1 MARPKNSE
9 IPIEEVRRR
18 RYHPIKLKSGGWKI
32 GGHELPACNLL
43 TARLFAFKNCADPE
57 GKEYLFWK
65 IADQLWNKD
74 PDPENWMFAKHAWS
88 WKMIHEACNHKF
100 LAIGGAGSCGKS
112 YTFAGWAI
120 VNWLADPA
128 NTMILVTST
137 DLGGARNRI
146 WGAIMKLL
154 DLVPDPPCKIRD
166 AIGVVAYYDGN
177 KAFST
182 SGIKI
187 QTADKSKTKDKM
199 GKMIGIKAK
208 KVILIADELGEMG
221 PNVQSAATGNLAKNP
236 SFQMVGLSN
245 PSSRFDPFGVFA
257 EPKGGWDSVNVE
269 LEYEWTTKLGGKYV
283 RIDSEQSPNIVQH
296 DSEEYDCDIF
306 FSYLPTQQTLE
317 DDLALLGNS
326 PEEAR
331 KSREYMRFN
340 RAIFFD
346 SNDSE
351 NIYTESELIR
361 SGAMKSANTPE
372 SLSKSV
378 LVAGLDLSFS
388 SNGDKSVLT
397 FMEVGYDPKTGQY
410 CMMIKELVYI
420 YEDMTSSD
428 PRTLQIAT
436 KVMEE
441 CKKRNLDIFNLGIDA
456 SGSGGTWGDTL
467 QLIWGPGFHRVQF
480 GGSASSKKIKNDS
493 KIVAKDRYKNRAS
506 ELFFI
511 GKQFLLG
518 KQIHGIPP
526 IIAQQM
532 CNRRYT
538 TSKGTKGIM
547 LQVEPKPE
555 YKSRMGSSPD
565 EMDSFLVAVEVAR
578 TQHLLNPTDPVKSD
592 VGPRGLEHYL
602 SQRKSVDSFSA
613 DKMGFVAN
621 L

>member
-1 MARPKNSE
+1 MARPKNSTL
-9 IPIEEVRRR
+9 PKEEVRKR
-18 RYHPIKLKSGGWKI
+18 RYHPKKLSTGGWKV
-32 GGHELPACNLL
+32 GNHELPACNLL
-43 TARLFAFKNCADPE
+43 TARLFAFKNCRNPE
-57 GKEYLFWK
+57 GKEYLYWK
-65 IADQLWNKD
+65 IADQLWNTD
-74 PDPENWMFAKHAWS
+74 PDPENWMFARHAWTHQ
-88 WKMIHEACNHKF
+88 MIHEACNNKF
-100 LAIGGAGSCGKS
+100 LAIGGSASCGKS
-112 YTFAGWAI
+112 WCFAGWSL
-120 VNWLADPA
+120 VNWLSDPA
-128 NTMILVTST
+128 NTMVLMTST

-146 WGAIMKLL
+146 WGAMMRLL
-154 DLVPDPPCKIRD
+154 DKVPDPPCKIRD
-166 AIGVVAYYDGN
+166 AIGVIAYFDGT

-182 SGIKI
+182 SGIKL

-208 KVILIADELGEMG
+208 NVILVADELGEMG
-221 PNVQSAATGNLAKNP
+221 PNVQSAATGNLVKNP
-236 SFQMVGLSN
+236 RFQMIGLSN
-245 PSSRFDPFGVFA
+245 PDSRFDPFGVFS
-257 EPKGGWDSVNVE
+257 EPQAGWDGVNVE
-269 LEYEWTTKLGGKYV
+269 LDYEWETKLGGKYI
-283 RIDSEQSPNIVQH
+283 RIDAEQSPNIVQH
-296 DSEEYDCDIF
+296 ESDEYDTDIQY
-306 FSYLPTQQTLE
+306 SYLPTRETLAA
-317 DDLALLGNS
+317 DLALLGNS

-346 SNDSE
+346 SDDAE

-361 SGAMKSANTPE
+361 AGAMQGPSTPQALANPI
-372 SLSKSV
+372 

-397 FMEVGYDPKTGQY
+397 FIEVGHDPRTGQY
-410 CMMIKELVYI
+410 CLMVKEVVYI

-436 KVMEE
+436 KVKEE
-441 CKKRNLDIFNLGIDA
+441 CKKRKLEVYNLGIDA

-480 GGSASSKKIKNDS
+480 GGAASDKKIKNDS
-493 KIVAKDRYKNRAS
+493 KVTAKERYKNRAS

-518 KQIHGIPP
+518 RQIHGIPP

-532 CNRRYT
+532 CNRRYK
-538 TSKGTKGIM
+538 TSKGSKGIL

-555 YKSRMGSSPD
+555 YKGRMGSSPD

-578 TQHLLNPTDPVKSD
+578 TQHLLTPSDPVKKELAPS
-592 VGPRGLEHYL
+592 GLEHYL
-602 SQRKSVDSFSA
+602 SQRKTVDSFAA
-613 DKMGFVAN
+613 DRMGFVGN